1 MITHWLHTGDTIE
14 SDSIFIEQPT
24 PLNLCVLNGKTIFL
38 NWKVQY
44 EPCDWPSIFV
54 KTMNYT
60 LYPNNRFLPI
70 EIEEEFNITA
80 TDVCNSGKIH
90 INVTLSIHL
99 NEDVLEHVPYIVCII
114 DRSTEGSGRDRS
126 EELYLQANRN
136 CFSTTAEERTTHY
149 HGNTTNMQSD
159 NVTSVSCALPCNKSF
174 INVPYYVMCVFII
187 TLLAV
192 LESWIIIVIIIL

>member
-1 MITHWLHTGDTIE
+1 MHTGDTIE

-60 LYPNNRFLPI
+60 LYPQNRFLPI

-90 INVTLSIHL
+90 IDVTLSIHL
-99 NEDVLEHVPYIVCII
+99 NEDVLERVPYIVCII
-114 DRSTEGSGRDRS
+114 VRSTEGGGRDRS

-149 HGNTTNMQSD
+149 YGNTTSISNVTMEIPAPRQSD

-192 LESWIIIVIIIL
+192 LES